1 MKSVGRALNRVI
13 GQAWVDE
20 RGRMMKL
27 GIIIQVYSRAGGSGE
42 FPRRRYLAKYVLE
55 FGCSVGR

>member
-13 GQAWVDE
+13 GQPWVDE

-27 GIIIQVYSRAGGSGE
+27 GIIIQVYSRAGGT
-42 FPRRRYLAKYVLE
+42 AKFLSSSY
-55 FGCSVGR
+55 